1 MGATA
6 SFPDRKHAER
16 ALWERMSS
24 LDEACD
30 ALDARS
36 ATASEARAR
45 RRLINGARSV
55 YHGLRAAHSASEALD
70 NALAALSARR
80 EAVASFELASPRYR
94 AAANDALDDAQRE
107 NDRALVA
114 WREAVAAVAVRAAG
128 VASDAARTGDPATE
142 HADAAELR
150 RQLRQTA
157 EVAEPFATPDA
168 LTAAHLAALVPPVQS
183 EEDAEVLAVV
193 SRLFALMDRN
203 GDGYVSAP
211 ELREHLGRIVA
222 PGPLLRAL
230 NAASIDDAADA
241 LLAKLDVDGDGRVS
255 LDEFQRGF
263 DILSAHDQ
271 LRVDPIK
278 GLAPHDFT
286 GLWHEKHAAH
296 LLGTREWAFAEIG
309 AWLDEPDASQLFWLM
324 CVGTREAARGRPL

>member
-1 MGATA
+1 MLFRYPLVVGEVANKAPNQKLGTVAVALLGWVAWAEATGSRA
-6 SFPDRKHAER
+6 EDERIRKMAQYVLSQSEPNGKFQAYLVDPQHRYYNNKNDIVPGEAALALGEVAEYFGEDEWLEFFSRFLDYYEPWFRTRAER
-16 ALWERMSS
+16 KNPYGRWPHKTYDNNTR
-24 LDEACD
+24 LDLVQFGPWSVMANKQYYSIMHEKDPEA
-30 ALDARS
+30 
-36 ATASEARAR
+36 
-45 RRLINGARSV
+45 
-55 YHGLRAAHSASEALD
+55 AA
-70 NALAALSARR
+70 
-80 EAVASFELASPRYR
+80 R
-94 AAANDALDDAQRE
+94 AAAFGL
-107 NDRALVA
+107 
-114 WREAVAAVAVRAAG
+114 
-128 VASDAARTGDPATE
+128 
-142 HADAAELR
+142 
-150 RQLRQTA
+150 
-157 EVAEPFATPDA
+157 EVADWMIDNYQWST
-168 LTAAHLAALVPPVQS
+168 
-183 EEDAEVLAVV
+183 
-193 SRLFALMDRN
+193 
-203 GDGYVSAP
+203 
-211 ELREHLGRIVA
+211 
-222 PGPLLRAL
+222 LLRAL

>member
-36 ATASEARAR
+36 ATTASDARAR

-55 YHGLRAAHSASEALD
+55 YHRMRAALAASEAVG
-70 NALAALSARR
+70 NAHAAHSARR
-80 EAVASFELASPRYR
+80 EAVSSFARASPRYV
-94 AAANDALDDAQRE
+94 APANDALDEARRDI
-107 NDRALVA
+107 DRALVS
-114 WREAVAAVAVRAAG
+114 WREAVAAVSAQAAG
-128 VASDAARTGDPATE
+128 VAFDAARTGDPATE
-142 HADAAELR
+142 DADAAELR

-157 EVAEPFATPDA
+157 EIAAPFAAPDDI
-168 LTAAHLAALVPPVQS
+168 TAAHLAALVPVGRS
-183 EEDAEVLAVV
+183 EENAGELEAV
-193 SRLFALMDRN
+193 SRLFAVFDRD
-203 GDGYVSAP
+203 GDGFISAP
-211 ELREHLGRIVA
+211 ELRAHLGRMVA
-222 PGPLLRAL
+222 PDALLRKL

-241 LLAKLDVDGDGRVS
+241 LLELLDVDGDGRVS

-271 LRVDPIK
+271 LSLRPLK
-278 GLAPHDFT
+278 GLAPLDFT

-296 LLGTREWAFAEIG
+296 LPGTREWAFAEIA
-309 AWLDEPDASQLFWLM
+309 AWLDGSESPQLFWM
-324 CVGTREAARGRPL
+324 M